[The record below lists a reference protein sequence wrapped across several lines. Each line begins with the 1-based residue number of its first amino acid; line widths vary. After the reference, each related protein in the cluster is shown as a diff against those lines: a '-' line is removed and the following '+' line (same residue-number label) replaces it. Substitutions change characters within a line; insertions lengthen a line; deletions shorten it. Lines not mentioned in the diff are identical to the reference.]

1 MKLKYI
7 LLLSISVVLFPPV
20 LNAEENNKK
29 IVMVNENIG
38 KKENDTLINIGG
50 SFVEWSGKITDKSVS
65 ALIDASKDNVD
76 IREFSIVSLGGDVK
90 SAIRLANWIKL
101 RNMDVRVR
109 DVCFSACANYVFF
122 AGNKKIIE
130 DYAFVAW
137 HGDVFQKNFRELIQK
152 YEEILGEKNLNN
164 KFLNDEDE
172 EFIFKNR
179 IKYDSLKDLQRMHVD
194 FYSSVGVNDD
204 IGKVGQEPIVY
215 KSDGWTVTL
224 KLMEFYGVKN
234 VVASEGYAKGN
245 YFGNNPLSSI
255 VNKGPLLVF
264 DIDQDDNIYALPF
277 PPPKKRKAL
286 NP

>member
-7 LLLSISVVLFPPV
+7 FLLLMHTMLFFANV
-20 LNAEENNKK
+20 DAEEINQK
-29 IVMVNENIG
+29 IVINNENVG
-38 KKENDTLINIGG
+38 KKEDETLINIGKN
-50 SFVEWSGKITDKSVS
+50 FVEWSGKITDKGVS
-65 ALIDASKDNVD
+65 ALIDASKDNAD

-101 RNMDVRVR
+101 RGMDVRVR
-109 DVCFSACANYVFF
+109 DVCFSACANYVFL
-122 AGNKKIIE
+122 AGNRKIIE

-152 YEEILGEKNLNN
+152 YEGISLGKNLNN

-172 EFIFKNR
+172 EFIFKNK
-179 IKYDSLKDLQRMHVD
+179 IKYESLKDLQKQHVD
-194 FYSSVGVNDD
+194 FYSYVGVNDD
-204 IGKVGQEPIVY
+204 IGKIGQEPIVY

-224 KLMEFYGVKN
+224 KLMEFYGIKN

-245 YFGNNPLSSI
+245 YFSSNPLSYVI
-255 VNKGPLLVF
+255 NKGPLLIL
-264 DIDQDDNIYALPF
+264 DIDQDNNIYALPF
-277 PPPKKRKAL
+277 PPPKKRKTL